1 MFSVINFEILDNAF
15 IDGLGLAC
23 GVRWQ
28 EEEALTFNPVSLGW
42 AEQLSTTMT
51 TFLFWFLK
59 HRSSLL
65 SQAVKSS
72 EVIQALLCAS

>member
-1 MFSVINFEILDNAF
+1 MPSSMGWVLLVVFGDRKKRLIA
-15 IDGLGLAC
+15 
-23 GVRWQ
+23 
-28 EEEALTFNPVSLGW
+28 FNPVSLGW
-42 AEQLSTTMT
+42 AEQLSTTMA

-72 EVIQALLCAS
+72 EVIQAFLCAS